1 MGGRQQIERLNQIKE
16 FRRGINLL
24 NWRAKILDLS
34 HSFYTLLTWE
44 YQLRRVTKRD
54 QEIIAAGGQSAK
66 RQNECSSLEKKMNF
80 TKQTMGKQ
88 IKEKQKEFK
97 KYNMRMAEIEKSNDC
112 LTQSIEKLEADV
124 ASKQDIVNI
133 RGTMSVDEEKRQSTQ
148 KKMDAVVTRRKLV
161 DLVDAQSKEIKFLR
175 TELDRLRRRTFPSF
189 SIA

>member
-1 MGGRQQIERLNQIKE
+1 MGSIIEDLNEIILAAGRQQIERLNQIKE

-34 HSFYTLLTWE
+34 LSFYTLLTSE

-80 TKQTMGKQ
+80 TKQTMEKQ

-97 KYNMRMAEIEKSNDC
+97 KYN
-112 LTQSIEKLEADV
+112 
-124 ASKQDIVNI
+124 
-133 RGTMSVDEEKRQSTQ
+133 
-148 KKMDAVVTRRKLV
+148 
-161 DLVDAQSKEIKFLR
+161 
-175 TELDRLRRRTFPSF
+175 
-189 SIA
+189 